1 MIVPALNPHRRKVV
15 DLLAAVGDLE
25 VGDGEAPASP
35 HEHVPYAVVYPY
47 LARYEGPVADIHA
60 DLDYMV
66 HIRSVGGTQSQAE
79 DAADRVRAAMLPA
92 DLAPAGRVMR
102 GPAQV
107 TSLRPVHRDDDARL
121 VTPLWTVDDLYTIPT
136 TPSCG

>member
-1 MIVPALNPHRRKVV
+1 MIVPAHGPHREKVFA
-15 DLLAAVGDLE
+15 LLGAIGDLTA
-25 VGDGEAPASP
+25 GDGEAPPSP
-35 HEHVPYAVVYPY
+35 HEAVPYAILYPY
-47 LARYEGPVADIHA
+47 LARYDGPVADIHA

-66 HIRSVGGTQSQAE
+66 HIRSVGGTQAQAE

-102 GPAQV
+102 GPVTV

-121 VTPLWTVDDLYTIPT
+121 ASPLWTVDDLYTVPT
-136 TPSCG
+136 TPG